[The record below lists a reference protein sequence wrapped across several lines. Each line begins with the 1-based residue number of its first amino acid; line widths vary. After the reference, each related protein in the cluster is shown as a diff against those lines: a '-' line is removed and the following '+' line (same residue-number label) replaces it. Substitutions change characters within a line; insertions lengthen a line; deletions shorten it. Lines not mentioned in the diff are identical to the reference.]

1 MNASTSLNQQGPS
14 FSTNRSSLITVS
26 STPDTLSS
34 ESAEFKTLKLFFYC
48 IILTLS
54 SIGNGLVFYLIC
66 HNRRLRQTA
75 SNILLL
81 NLSACDFLTPLL
93 SIPFDL
99 VLEERG
105 YLWPY
110 GEFLCHVLWPAST
123 LTATASSLTLAG
135 ISLDRFRLLMHP
147 FTPRLTK
154 RQVKFLISSIH
165 VLSLSIIVP
174 YIMFLKLQDNEC
186 LEQWPK
192 LWYRQAYTLVLFM
205 TQYALPLSFMATV
218 YALALIKL
226 YNVTSNASPMRVSST
241 SQFANETNS
250 DLCGKEARIRRLSSR
265 VAYNIKHG
273 CEIDSNVRVTKL
285 FIAIVGIFAI
295 FMLPNQVVWLWID
308 FGNGLQHSRLNTIK
322 IICWLFT
329 YTNCICNPF
338 IFITFFK
345 DFRSEIIALTKRIW
359 KRSTVRFSISRWN
372 TNKSE
377 TIQSA
382 SPINILS
389 TLEENESGII

>member
-1 MNASTSLNQQGPS
+1 MDS
-14 FSTNRSSLITVS
+14 R
-26 STPDTLSS
+26 D
-34 ESAEFKTLKLFFYC
+34 LFLF
-48 IILTLS
+48 
-54 SIGNGLVFYLIC
+54 
-66 HNRRLRQTA
+66 
-75 SNILLL
+75 
-81 NLSACDFLTPLL
+81 
-93 SIPFDL
+93 
-99 VLEERG
+99 
-105 YLWPY
+105 
-110 GEFLCHVLWPAST
+110 
-123 LTATASSLTLAG
+123 
-135 ISLDRFRLLMHP
+135 LDRFRLLMHP
-147 FTPRLTK
+147 FTPRLTR
-154 RQVKFLISSIH
+154 RQVKFLISGIH

-174 YIMFLKLQDNEC
+174 YIIFLKLQDNEC

-226 YNVTSNASPMRVSST
+226 YNVTSNASPMRVAKPQQCSDSSRKVSVSSQKVSVT
-241 SQFANETNS
+241 SRKISVSSREVFFNSRKVSESSRKVSESSRKVSESSRKVSGSSREVPVKSRKLSVISRKVSSSSQFANETNS
-250 DLCGKEARIRRLSSR
+250 DLPGKETRIRRLSSR
-265 VAYNIKHG
+265 VAYNMKHG

-372 TNKSE
+372 TNESE
-377 TIQSA
+377 KIQPA
-382 SPINILS
+382 SPVNILS